1 MIHRE
6 RERAAPYTCRM
17 DSPLGSIL
25 FLGSRSGL
33 VSLHLEKTR
42 YGPFPSPDREEDPS
56 VFTEAR
62 EQLTAYFAGTLKVF
76 GLRLAAEG
84 TPFQNKV
91 WRALMDIPFGETES
105 YGALAKRIG
114 RDGAARAVGLANGH
128 NPIAIIVPCHRVIG
142 ADGSLTGYGGGIE
155 RKKWLLEHERRFS
168 GSKTGRQATLNW

>member
-6 RERAAPYTCRM
+6 RERAARYFSRM

-25 FLGSRSGL
+25 FLGSREGL

-42 YGPFPSPDREEDPS
+42 YGPFQSPESEEDPT

-62 EQLTAYFAGTLKVF
+62 DQLAAYFAGTLKVF
-76 GLRLAAEG
+76 DLKLAAEG
-84 TPFQNKV
+84 TPFQNTV

-114 RDGAARAVGLANGH
+114 SEGAARAVGLANGH
-128 NPIAIIVPCHRVIG
+128 NPIAIVVPCHRVIG
-142 ADGSLTGYGGGIE
+142 ANGSLTGYGGGIE
-155 RKKWLLEHERRFS
+155 RKKWLLEHERAFS
-168 GSKTGRQATLNW
+168 EPKRARQASIAF